1 VIVVRLG
8 GIPRSIS
15 MMAIFGRL
23 GAAITPAIVISGIFG
38 ATTMAAIIIS
48 RTRVGEETTALR
60 MMRNSIGIMAATI
73 ISRT

>member
-1 VIVVRLG
+1 MIVVRLG
-8 GIPRSIS
+8 EIPKSIS

-60 MMRNSIGIMAATI
+60 MMMNSIEAMAATVI
-73 ISRT
+73 FRT